1 MKYIFRK
8 RWIFI
13 QYDTQ
18 LMKADD
24 KLTPLTM
31 MTYDTRRDR
40 DRLKYFM
47 TSYRDDSEVLAV
59 QIINV

>member
-18 LMKADD
+18 VMKGDD

-31 MTYDTRRDR
+31 WTYDTRRDR
-40 DRLKYFM
+40 DRPKYFM
-47 TSYRDDSEVLAV
+47 TSYRDGSEKLVE
-59 QIINV
+59 